1 MRRLPIVLET
11 TVFLA
16 LALTA
21 CAPVAVPEPTA
32 TAPMVT
38 ATVAAATVTPTP
50 APAATLPPSPAANG
64 GTDPLPADGL
74 PSAQA
79 TVVALAA
86 ADLAERTGA
95 AETEIELVLIAADD
109 LPAGDLGCRSKGTP
123 AGVQPGFVTGWV
135 IRLRAAGAEY
145 EYHAHGGQVAYCGA
159 IAAL

>member
-1 MRRLPIVLET
+1 MGEACLQPRFQPGQDLRLPSAFDVVRSGGMIL
-11 TVFLA
+11 
-16 LALTA
+16 
-21 CAPVAVPEPTA
+21 
-32 TAPMVT
+32 
-38 ATVAAATVTPTP
+38 P